1 MEKRQEKILKY
12 IVKEYIK
19 TAEPVSSKALA
30 EKYNV
35 KASPATIRWDMVDL
49 AEEGYLLQ
57 LYASSGRIPT
67 EKAYRFFI
75 EKFCDPKLSSK
86 TEKQIEELFFKK
98 EEDKIKK
105 NKIIE
110 NEIIRELGEL
120 IALIS
125 GNVSILVFGR
135 EIFWQGFSY
144 LLSQPEFY
152 EPGEMLE
159 ATKTFENL
167 YQKIRDEEFLDEGIK
182 IYIGKENPFDGDEN
196 LTLILGG
203 LEKGVIGILGP
214 KRMDYQQNIALVK
227 KSREL
232 IEETLSFA

>member
-19 TAEPVSSKALA
+19 TAEPVGSKVLA
-30 EKYNV
+30 EKYNIG
-35 KASPATIRWDMVDL
+35 ASPATIRWDMIEL
-49 AEEGYLLQ
+49 AEKGYLLQ
-57 LYASSGRIPT
+57 LYASSGRVPT

-86 TEKQIEELFFKK
+86 TEKKIEELFIAK
-98 EEDKIKK
+98 EEDKIMK
-105 NKIIE
+105 
-110 NEIIRELGEL
+110 ELGEL

-125 GNVSILVFGR
+125 RNISILVFGK

-152 EPGEMLE
+152 EANDVLE

-167 YQKIRDEEFLDEGIK
+167 YQGIRNEELLGEEIK
-182 IYIGKENPFDGDEN
+182 IYIGRENPFDEDEN
-196 LTLILGG
+196 LSLILGG
-203 LEKGVIGILGP
+203 IENGVIGILGP
-214 KRMDYQQNIALVK
+214 KRMDYQRNIALVK

-232 IEETLSFA
+232 ITETLSLA

>member
-19 TAEPVSSKALA
+19 TAEPVSSKVLA
-30 EKYNV
+30 EKYNM
-35 KASPATIRWDMVDL
+35 KASPATIRWDMVEL
-49 AEEGYLLQ
+49 VEKGYLLQ
-57 LYASSGRIPT
+57 LYTSSGRVPT

-86 TEKQIEELFFKK
+86 TEKKIEELFFKK

-105 NKIIE
+105 NETIE
-110 NEIIRELGEL
+110 NEIIKELGEL

-125 GNVSILVFGR
+125 RNVSIVVFGR

-152 EPGEMLE
+152 EPDEILE

-167 YQKIRDEEFLDEGIK
+167 YQRIRNEEFLNKEIK

-203 LEKGVIGILGP
+203 LENGVIGILGP

-232 IEETLSFA
+232 IRETLSLA

>member
-30 EKYNV
+30 EKHGI
-35 KASPATIRWDMVDL
+35 KASSATIRWDMVEL
-49 AEEGYLLQ
+49 EKEGYLLQ
-57 LYASSGRIPT
+57 LYASSGRVPT

-75 EKFCDPKLSSK
+75 EKFCDPKLSPK
-86 TEKQIEELFFKK
+86 AEKKIEELFVKKK
-98 EEDKIKK
+98 ED
-105 NKIIE
+105 
-110 NEIIRELGEL
+110 EIMKELGGL
-120 IALIS
+120 VALIS
-125 GNVSILVFGR
+125 KNISILVFEK

-152 EPGEMLE
+152 NPNDVLE

-167 YQKIRDEEFLDEGIK
+167 YQGIRDEEFSGEEIK
-182 IYIGKENPFDGDEN
+182 IYIGKENPFDEDEN
-196 LTLILGG
+196 LSLILGG
-203 LEKGVIGILGP
+203 LENGVIGILGP

-227 KSREL
+227 KSGEL
-232 IEETLSFA
+232 IKETLSLA